1 MGMGRGM
8 GRDYSSEPQVTPA
21 NDLEELKIQKDKLQE
36 QMKRIEE
43 RISKLEKK
51 K

>member
-1 MGMGRGM
+1 MGRAMDRG
-8 GRDYSSEPQVTPA
+8 YFSEPQVTPA
-21 NDLEELKIQKDKLQE
+21 DDLEELKEQKDKLQE

-43 RISKLEKK
+43 RIRKLEKK

>member
-1 MGMGRGM
+1 MGRGM
-8 GRDYSSEPQVTPA
+8 NRGYPSDPQITTA
-21 NDLEELKIQKDKLQE
+21 DDLEELKDQKERLQE

-43 RISKLEKK
+43 RINKLEKK

>member
-1 MGMGRGM
+1 MGRTT
-8 GRDYSSEPQVTPA
+8 GRGYSSEPQVTPA
-21 NDLEELKIQKDKLQE
+21 DDLEELKEQKDKLQE

-43 RISKLEKK
+43 RIRKLEKK